1 MEFNEQI
8 LEKNSNIIKSYTKSS
23 ITVLDK
29 EYNYNVIVPPE
40 KSIIKCNLNT
50 SNITKELIIKN
61 ISNNDSI
68 PFIATFNYVEG
79 INNNSE
85 VQLAGIK
92 IGDVNKIKISPDG
105 IIINGYIESKYNIPE
120 DSIVKIKSEGIF
132 GRKALSI
139 EPGFGEYLD
148 KSNQQYVF
156 NQTQDSYSV
165 DMFLRYLNDLNE

>member
-1 MEFNEQI
+1 MESKITQEIDSYDSLYHFKIGI
-8 LEKNSNIIKSYTKSS
+8 LFSFILILLFFLLKNMSN
-23 ITVLDK
+23 
-29 EYNYNVIVPPE
+29 
-40 KSIIKCNLNT
+40 
-50 SNITKELIIKN
+50 
-61 ISNNDSI
+61 SNNDTV

-92 IGDVNKIKISPDG
+92 IGDVNKIMISPDG
-105 IIINGYIESKYNIPE
+105 RVIINGYIERNYNIPE
-120 DSIVKIKSEGIF
+120 DSIIKIKSEGIF

>member
-1 MEFNEQI
+1 
-8 LEKNSNIIKSYTKSS
+8 L
-23 ITVLDK
+23 L
-29 EYNYNVIVPPE
+29 
-40 KSIIKCNLNT
+40 L
-50 SNITKELIIKN
+50 KN
-61 ISNNDSI
+61 ISNNDPI

-105 IIINGYIESKYNIPE
+105 IIINGYIERKYNIPE
-120 DSIVKIKSEGIF
+120 DSIIKIKSEGIF

-148 KSNQQYVF
+148 KSNQKYVF

>member
-1 MEFNEQI
+1 M
-8 LEKNSNIIKSYTKSS
+8 L
-23 ITVLDK
+23 L
-29 EYNYNVIVPPE
+29 
-40 KSIIKCNLNT
+40 
-50 SNITKELIIKN
+50 KN

-79 INNNSE
+79 ISNNSE

-105 IIINGYIESKYNIPE
+105 IIINGYIERKYNIPE
-120 DSIVKIKSEGIF
+120 DSILKIKSEGIF

-139 EPGFGEYLD
+139 EPGYGEYLD

-156 NQTQDSYSV
+156 YQTQDSYSV
-165 DMFLRYLNDLNE
+165 DMFLRYLNNLNE

>member
-1 MEFNEQI
+1 MESKITQEIDSYETLYHFKIGVLFSFI
-8 LEKNSNIIKSYTKSS
+8 LIF
-23 ITVLDK
+23 LF
-29 EYNYNVIVPPE
+29 
-40 KSIIKCNLNT
+40 L
-50 SNITKELIIKN
+50 LLKN
-61 ISNNDSI
+61 IPNNDSI

-79 INNNSE
+79 VSDNSE

-92 IGDVNKIKISPDG
+92 IGNINKIKIAPEG
-105 IIINGYIESKYNIPE
+105 IIINGYIERKYNIPE
-120 DSIVKIKSEGIF
+120 DSIIKIKSEGIF